1 MLNYILKLK
10 ILKLNFYKFKNKRI
24 NKNIISQIYLN
35 IFLTISQVLFP
46 VLMITFYGLD
56 DFGVWIFLTAIPS
69 TLALLNFNF
78 STAAKTEMSIYFNK
92 NNIKKVNEIFNN
104 CIFLTLIFVLILFFL
119 TFITID
125 LINFNLEILKNLNTS
140 DLKIIILCIFL
151 SFYLDVINGI
161 FRTGIT
167 YSGRLDI
174 DTYLQIIF
182 DILSKLLIIIFG
194 VIFGKLLFASYALL
208 LINIIKIFFY
218 YLYFTILNKFLIL
231 FSFKL
236 ISIKQSIRLVKISL
250 PYHLDIVSGLMKN
263 SFQIIILGIFFNAQI
278 VGLVSTFK
286 TLFYFLPIRVW
297 DVITKVIFYELT
309 KLYSNKR
316 YALLKKNYFDLI
328 KVISFS
334 GILFILITI
343 FLGKFVYNLWM
354 NFSYHFDYFLLLLI
368 IFDVCIYQLSH
379 FISIIARA
387 TNKFLDISLFTFSIN
402 LVILLAAYG
411 FFINQQSY
419 LLLFILN
426 LTGSMII
433 LIFNSLK
440 SRKLLNNL

>member
-1 MLNYILKLK
+1 MIKPK
-10 ILKLNFYKFKNKRI
+10 FLKLNFYKFKNKRI
-24 NKNIISQIYLN
+24 NKNISSQIYLN
-35 IFLTISQVLFP
+35 ISLTVLQVLFP

-56 DFGVWIFLTAIPS
+56 DFGVWIFLTAIPT
-69 TLALLNFNF
+69 TLTLLNFNF

-92 NNIKKVNEIFNN
+92 KNIKKINEIFNN
-104 CIFLTLIFVLILFFL
+104 CIFLTLIFVSILFFL

-125 LINFNLEILKNLNTS
+125 LIDFNLAILKNLNTS
-140 DLKIIILCIFL
+140 DLKIIIICIFL
-151 SFYLDVINGI
+151 SFYLEVINGI

-182 DILSKLLIIIFG
+182 DILSKSLIIIFG
-194 VIFGKLLFASYALL
+194 VIFGELLFASYALL
-208 LINIIKIFFY
+208 IVNIVKIFFY

-309 KLYSNKR
+309 KLYANKK
-316 YALLKKNYFDLI
+316 YILLKKNYFNII
-328 KVISFS
+328 KVISMS
-334 GILFILITI
+334 GMLFILIAI
-343 FLGKFVYNLWM
+343 FLGKFVYNLWI
-354 NFSYHFDYFLLLLI
+354 NFSYDFDYFLLLLI
-368 IFDVCIYQLSH
+368 VFDVCIYQLSH
-379 FISIIARA
+379 FISIIKKAI
-387 TNKFLDISLFTFSIN
+387 NKFLDISLFAIFIN
-402 LVILLAAYG
+402 LVILLVAYG
-411 FFINQQSY
+411 LFINQQSY
-419 LLLFILN
+419 FVLFILN
-426 LTGSMII
+426 LIGSIII

-440 SRKLLNNL
+440 SRKFLNKLKS

>member
-1 MLNYILKLK
+1 MIKSK

-46 VLMITFYGLD
+46 VLMITFYGLE

-92 NNIKKVNEIFNN
+92 KNIKKVNEIFNN
-104 CIFLTLIFVLILFFL
+104 CIFLTLIFVSILFFL

-125 LINFNLEILKNLNTS
+125 LINFNLAILKNLNTS
-140 DLKIIILCIFL
+140 DLKIIIICIFL
-151 SFYLDVINGI
+151 SFYLEVINGI

-194 VIFGKLLFASYALL
+194 VIFGELLFASYALL
-208 LINIIKIFFY
+208 IVNIVKIFSYCF
-218 YLYFTILNKFLIL
+218 YFTIFNRFLIQ
-231 FSFKL
+231 FSFRL

-278 VGLVSTFK
+278 VGLVSTFR
-286 TLFYFLPIRVW
+286 TLFYFLPIRLW
-297 DVITKVIFYELT
+297 GVINKLIFYEII
-309 KLYSNKR
+309 KLYSNKK
-316 YALLKKNYFDLI
+316 YALLKRNYFDLI
-328 KVISFS
+328 KVISITEIFF
-334 GILFILITI
+334 LLIAI
-343 FLGKFVYNLWM
+343 FLGKFVYNLWI
-354 NFSYHFDYFLLLLI
+354 NFSYDFDYFLLLLI
-368 IFDVCIYQLSH
+368 VFDVCILALSR
-379 FISIIARA
+379 FISIIPRA
-387 TNKFLDISLFTFSIN
+387 INKFLDISLFTIFIN
-402 LVILLAAYG
+402 LVILLVAYG
-411 FFINQQSY
+411 LFINQQSY
-419 LLLFILN
+419 LFLFTLN
-426 LTGSMII
+426 LIGSIII

-440 SRKLLNNL
+440 SRKFLNNLKS

>member
-1 MLNYILKLK
+1 MIKSK

-46 VLMITFYGLD
+46 VLMITFYGLE

-69 TLALLNFNF
+69 TLSLLNFNF

-92 NNIKKVNEIFNN
+92 KNIKKVNEIFNN
-104 CIFLTLIFVLILFFL
+104 CIFLTLIFVSILFFL

-125 LINFNLEILKNLNTS
+125 LINFNVGILKNLNTS
-140 DLKIIILCIFL
+140 DLKIIIICIFL

-194 VIFGKLLFASYALL
+194 VIFGELLFASYALL
-208 LINIIKIFFY
+208 IVNIIKIFSY
-218 YLYFTILNKFLIL
+218 YFYFTIFNRFLIL
-231 FSFKL
+231 FSLRL

-250 PYHLDIVSGLMKN
+250 PYHLDIVSGLIKN

-278 VGLVSTFK
+278 VGLVSTFR

-297 DVITKVIFYELT
+297 GVINKVIFYDL
-309 KLYSNKR
+309 KKFYINKK
-316 YALLKKNYFDLI
+316 YNLLKKNYFDLI
-328 KVISFS
+328 KVISMS
-334 GILFILITI
+334 GMLFILIAI
-343 FLGKFVYNLWM
+343 FLGKFVYNLWI
-354 NFSYHFDYFLLLLI
+354 NFSYNFDYFLLILI
-368 IFDVCIYQLSH
+368 VFDVCIFALSH
-379 FISIIARA
+379 FMSIIARA
-387 TNKFLDISLFTFSIN
+387 INKFLDISLFTIFIN
-402 LVILLAAYG
+402 LVILLVAYG
-411 FFINQQSY
+411 LFINQQSY
-419 LLLFILN
+419 LFLFILN
-426 LTGSMII
+426 LIGSIII

-440 SRKLLNNL
+440 SRKFLNNLKS

>member
-1 MLNYILKLK
+1 MIKPK
-10 ILKLNFYKFKNKRI
+10 FLKLNFYKFKNKRI
-24 NKNIISQIYLN
+24 NKNISSQIYLN
-35 IFLTISQVLFP
+35 ISLTVLQVLFP

-56 DFGVWIFLTAIPS
+56 DFGVWIFLTAIPT
-69 TLALLNFNF
+69 TLTLLNFNF

-92 NNIKKVNEIFNN
+92 KNIKKINEIFNN
-104 CIFLTLIFVLILFFL
+104 CIFLTLIFVSILFFL

-125 LINFNLEILKNLNTS
+125 LIDFNLAILKNLNTS
-140 DLKIIILCIFL
+140 DLKIIIICIFL
-151 SFYLDVINGI
+151 SFYLEVINGI

-182 DILSKLLIIIFG
+182 DILSKSLIIIFG
-194 VIFGKLLFASYALL
+194 VIFGELLFASYALL
-208 LINIIKIFFY
+208 IVNIVKIFFY

-236 ISIKQSIRLVKISL
+236 VSIKQSIRLVKISL

-263 SFQIIILGIFFNAQI
+263 SFQIIILGFFFNAQI

-309 KLYSNKR
+309 KLYANKK
-316 YALLKKNYFDLI
+316 YILLKKNYFNII
-328 KVISFS
+328 KVISMS
-334 GILFILITI
+334 GMLFILIAI
-343 FLGKFVYNLWM
+343 FLGKFVYNLWI
-354 NFSYHFDYFLLLLI
+354 NFSYDFDYFLLLLI
-368 IFDVCIYQLSH
+368 VFDVCIYQLSH
-379 FISIIARA
+379 FISIIKRA
-387 TNKFLDISLFTFSIN
+387 INKFLDISLFAIFIN
-402 LVILLAAYG
+402 LVILLVAYG
-411 FFINQQSY
+411 LFINQQSY
-419 LLLFILN
+419 FVLFILN
-426 LTGSMII
+426 LIGSIII

-440 SRKLLNNL
+440 SRKFLNKLKS

>member
-1 MLNYILKLK
+1 MIKPK
-10 ILKLNFYKFKNKRI
+10 FLKLNFYKFKNKRI
-24 NKNIISQIYLN
+24 NKNISSQINLN

-56 DFGVWIFLTAIPS
+56 DFGVWIFLTAIPT
-69 TLALLNFNF
+69 TLTLLNFNF

-92 NNIKKVNEIFNN
+92 KNIKKINEIFNN
-104 CIFLTLIFVLILFFL
+104 CIFLTLIFVSILFFL
-119 TFITID
+119 TFIIID
-125 LINFNLEILKNLNTS
+125 LIDFNLVILKNLNTS
-140 DLKIIILCIFL
+140 DLKIIIICIFL
-151 SFYLDVINGI
+151 SFYLEVINGI
-161 FRTGIT
+161 FRIGIT
-167 YSGRLDI
+167 YSGRLNI

-182 DILSKLLIIIFG
+182 DILSKSLIIIFG
-194 VIFGKLLFASYALL
+194 VIFGELLFASYALL
-208 LINIIKIFFY
+208 IVNIVKIFFY

-309 KLYSNKR
+309 KLYANKK
-316 YALLKKNYFDLI
+316 YILIKKNYFNII
-328 KVISFS
+328 KVIFMS
-334 GILFILITI
+334 GILFILIAI

-354 NFSYHFDYFLLLLI
+354 NFSYDFDYFLLLLI
-368 IFDVCIYQLSH
+368 IFDVCIYQLGY

-387 TNKFLDISLFTFSIN
+387 TNKFLDISLFTIFIN

-411 FFINQQSY
+411 LFINQQSY
-419 LLLFILN
+419 LTLFILN
-426 LTGSMII
+426 LIGSIII

-440 SRKLLNNL
+440 SINFLNKLKS

>member
-182 DILSKLLIIIFG
+182 DILSKLLM
-194 VIFGKLLFASYALL
+194 VQ
-208 LINIIKIFFY
+208 
-218 YLYFTILNKFLIL
+218 LIL
-231 FSFKL
+231 
-236 ISIKQSIRLVKISL
+236 
-250 PYHLDIVSGLMKN
+250 
-263 SFQIIILGIFFNAQI
+263 
-278 VGLVSTFK
+278 
-286 TLFYFLPIRVW
+286 
-297 DVITKVIFYELT
+297 VI
-309 KLYSNKR
+309 
-316 YALLKKNYFDLI
+316 
-328 KVISFS
+328 
-334 GILFILITI
+334 
-343 FLGKFVYNLWM
+343 
-354 NFSYHFDYFLLLLI
+354 
-368 IFDVCIYQLSH
+368 
-379 FISIIARA
+379 
-387 TNKFLDISLFTFSIN
+387 
-402 LVILLAAYG
+402 
-411 FFINQQSY
+411 
-419 LLLFILN
+419 
-426 LTGSMII
+426 
-433 LIFNSLK
+433 
-440 SRKLLNNL
+440 NN

>member
-1 MLNYILKLK
+1 MIKPK
-10 ILKLNFYKFKNKRI
+10 FLKLNFYKFKNKRI
-24 NKNIISQIYLN
+24 NKNISSQIYLN
-35 IFLTISQVLFP
+35 ISLTVLQVLFP

-56 DFGVWIFLTAIPS
+56 DFGVWIFLTAIPT
-69 TLALLNFNF
+69 TLTLLNFNF

-92 NNIKKVNEIFNN
+92 KNIKKINEIFNN
-104 CIFLTLIFVLILFFL
+104 CIFLTLIFVSILFFL

-125 LINFNLEILKNLNTS
+125 LIDFNLSILKNLNTS
-140 DLKIIILCIFL
+140 DLKIIIICIFL
-151 SFYLDVINGI
+151 SFYLEVINGI

-182 DILSKLLIIIFG
+182 DILSKSLIIIFG
-194 VIFGKLLFASYALL
+194 VIFGELLFASYALL
-208 LINIIKIFFY
+208 IVNIVKIFFY

-236 ISIKQSIRLVKISL
+236 VSIKQSIRLVKISL

-263 SFQIIILGIFFNAQI
+263 SFQIIILGFFFNAQI

-309 KLYSNKR
+309 KLYANKK
-316 YALLKKNYFDLI
+316 YILLKKNYFNII
-328 KVISFS
+328 KVISMS
-334 GILFILITI
+334 GMLFILIAI
-343 FLGKFVYNLWM
+343 FLGKFVYNLWI
-354 NFSYHFDYFLLLLI
+354 NFSYDFDYFLLLLI
-368 IFDVCIYQLSH
+368 VFDVCIYQLSY
-379 FISIIARA
+379 FISIIKRA
-387 TNKFLDISLFTFSIN
+387 INKFLDISLFAIFIN
-402 LVILLAAYG
+402 LVILLVAYG
-411 FFINQQSY
+411 LFINQQSY
-419 LLLFILN
+419 FVLFILN
-426 LTGSMII
+426 LIGSIII

-440 SRKLLNNL
+440 SRKFLNKLKS